1 MTKKVEKKVDLRVQ
15 RTKKAILETFF
26 SLLEEKHFANITII
40 DICEKALIN
49 RGTFYTHFDDKNQL
63 LQSIVYDM
71 MMNFDD
77 EVDRVHGDSDMLVY
91 YNDIFDVS
99 LSFIKENSAKIKT
112 LITNADANL
121 IFDQVHWVIKDNVM
135 KKVGRLPSK
144 RDVPLELLAEFFAG
158 GIIQVTKW
166 WVMSGC
172 IIDAEDIKKEL
183 FPIVRNAIASYYMV

>member
-1 MTKKVEKKVDLRVQ
+1 MEKKIDLRVQ

-26 SLLEEKHFANITII
+26 SLLEEKHFSNITVI
-40 DICEKALIN
+40 DICDRALIN

-63 LQSIVYDM
+63 LESIVYDM

-99 LSFIKENSAKIKT
+99 LAFIKENRSKLKT
-112 LITNADANL
+112 LLTNADADL
-121 IFDQVHWVIKDNVM
+121 IFNQVHWVIKNNIM

-144 RDVPLELLAEFFAG
+144 REVPLELLAEFFAG

-166 WVMSGC
+166 WVTDDC
-172 IIDAEDIKKEL
+172 RIDAEDIKKEL
-183 FPIVRNAIASYYMV
+183 FPLVKNAIANYYYV

>member
-1 MTKKVEKKVDLRVQ
+1 MEKKVDLRVQ
-15 RTKKAILETFF
+15 RTKKAILDTFF
-26 SLLEEKHFANITII
+26 SLLEEKHFSNITVI
-40 DICEKALIN
+40 DICDRALIN

-63 LQSIVYDM
+63 LERIVYDM

-99 LSFIKENSAKIKT
+99 LSFIKENSSKLKT
-112 LITNADANL
+112 LLTNADADL
-121 IFDQVHWVIKDNVM
+121 IFNQVHFVIKDNIM

-144 RDVPLELLAEFFAG
+144 REVPLELLAEFFAG

-166 WVMSGC
+166 WVTEDC
-172 IIDAEDIKKEL
+172 KINAEDIKKEL
-183 FPIVRNAIASYYMV
+183 FPLVRNAIASYYIV